1 MGFLSIT
8 VRRIFY
14 DALVSLDMFI
24 IPQADTFVNISVTTV
39 HRIDRRY
46 ISANSVPHE
55 TYVETVMFHV
65 EHVSRLNPMFHG
77 RAVYPQP
84 SLGTAQLWLNHPLAL
99 LNHPSVYS

>member
-14 DALVSLDMFI
+14 DVLVSLDMFI
-24 IPQADTFVNISVTTV
+24 IPQPDILVNISVTTV
-39 HRIDRRY
+39 RRIDRRY
-46 ISANSVPHE
+46 ILANSVPRGNRANM
-55 TYVETVMFHV
+55 VFHV

-84 SLGTAQLWLNHPLAL
+84 SLGTAQL
-99 LNHPSVYS
+99 